1 MDAISTEWLI
11 ETTQIWGKEFPGGMF
26 SMMPGN
32 SSFFVFSPPGGK
44 NRSTPP
50 HSAFPNVHPCIEAS
64 RAAIP
69 SGTERWPRVPAAML

>member
-1 MDAISTEWLI
+1 MYAISTEWLI
-11 ETTQIWGKEFPGGMF
+11 ETTQIWGKEFPGSMF

-32 SSFFVFSPPGGK
+32 SSFFVFSPLAGK
-44 NRSTPP
+44 NRSALP

-69 SGTERWPRVPAAML
+69 SGSGRWPRVRAAML